1 MTYSSLIFVRSAT
14 IGDAEITSSNVPE
27 VAPAEYNS
35 GTTYGSGT
43 QVTVFSGV
51 SNTTAAVYQSLQ
63 ASNLNHTPASSPTWW
78 RLVGY
83 TYATFVLGGP
93 GGAGYG
99 SSARVVDS
107 TNHLVYESLVNTN
120 TADLADGASWAEV
133 GPTNKWAMFDRSNST
148 QSEAE
153 QQIAVTLTP
162 SGRVDSVS
170 LFGLEAATVTITAST
185 VAAGTFYSQ
194 SFDLTETSGIDSWY
208 DWFFEPVVRR
218 DQLIVSD
225 IPAYLDPTIT
235 ITIDNGTATA
245 KVGTMIIGQG
255 LDLGLTLADAGS
267 GIVSYSKI
275 DVNEWGDYELTQR
288 KSVKKISLRVVVDN
302 VNVDKVRRQLASFD
316 AVPTSWRGTEEY
328 SSLAVYGIFR
338 SFSIAFSYPTQSI
351 CSIDLEGIT

>member
-1 MTYSSLIFVRSAT
+1 MTYSSLIFVRAAAISST
-14 IGDAEITSSNVPE
+14 EITSSNVPE

-35 GTTYGSGT
+35 GTAYALND
-43 QVTVFSGV
+43 QVSVFSGV
-51 SNTTAAVYQSLQ
+51 NSTTATVYQSLQ
-63 ASNLNHTPASSPTWW
+63 AANTNHTPASSPTWW
-78 RLVGY
+78 QLVGS
-83 TYATFVLGGP
+83 TYAEFVAGGP
-93 GGAGYG
+93 GGGGYLG
-99 SSARVVDS
+99 GARVIDS
-107 TNHLVYESLVNTN
+107 AAHLVYESLDTN
-120 TADLADGASWAEV
+120 TGSSLAVTTEWAEV
-133 GPTNKWAMFDRSNST
+133 GPTNKYAMFDRSNST
-148 QSEAE
+148 QSEVE
-153 QQIAVTLTP
+153 QQIVVVLAP
-162 SGRVDSVS
+162 GGRVDSVS

-185 VAAGTFYSQ
+185 VADGTFYSQ

-208 DWFFEPVVRR
+208 DWFFEPVARR